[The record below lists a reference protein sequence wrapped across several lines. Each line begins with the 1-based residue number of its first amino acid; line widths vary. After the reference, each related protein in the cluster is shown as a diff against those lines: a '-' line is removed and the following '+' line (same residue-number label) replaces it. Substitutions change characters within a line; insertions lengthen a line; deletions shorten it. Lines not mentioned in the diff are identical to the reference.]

1 MLIWNESLTEQ
12 IELETCDWDNGYT
25 DIKEKDG
32 EKYIVYKTF
41 TPAER
46 KQLIIDEIK
55 AWFFDVYRYKNEK
68 YTRLVALKKKDDDG
82 VEASEK
88 LHDLYIE
95 AEEKREQIQEL
106 EKEIK
111 KLEVL

>member
-46 KQLIIDEIK
+46 KQLVIDEIK
-55 AWFFDVYRYKNEK
+55 AWFFDVYRYQNEK
-68 YTRLVALKKKDDDG
+68 FTRLVTLNKADDDG
-82 VEASEK
+82 VSAAEK
-88 LHDLYIE
+88 LNALYLE
-95 AEEKREQIQEL
+95 AEQKRARIQALEAEIAAL
-106 EKEIK
+106 EK
-111 KLEVL
+111 